1 MVSGRH
7 WGKVR
12 CKKRGRT
19 WSLSICYFSKIYTQM
34 SFCTHSKWSF
44 VWSSATSHER
54 GLKDEFLGECT
65 MPAVIHLMSKHMTF
79 FTWLFVLQ
87 YCNCIDRSW
96 VQCLYFFRFSNAVV
110 CVWPGITSVPHFEFS
125 LKDNPHI
132 KHQFSGAQQV
142 DTFVSVFSRLK
153 MLSKV

>member
-1 MVSGRH
+1 MF
-7 WGKVR
+7 
-12 CKKRGRT
+12 
-19 WSLSICYFSKIYTQM
+19 YFGFLCFNIAID
-34 SFCTHSKWSF
+34 
-44 VWSSATSHER
+44 SSR
-54 GLKDEFLGECT
+54 
-65 MPAVIHLMSKHMTF
+65 
-79 FTWLFVLQ
+79 
-87 YCNCIDRSW
+87 
-96 VQCLYFFRFSNAVV
+96 VQCMFIGLYFFRISNTFV